1 MRSFPADSGV
11 SRDRDDLQISK
22 DEIETLFV
30 CNQTLIPKTNKQCI
44 RFGPKTNKQCIP
56 KTNHLGIKTLILD

>member
-11 SRDRDDLQISK
+11 LRDRDDLQISK

-30 CNQTLIPKTNKQCI
+30 CNQTLIPKTNKQWI
-44 RFGPKTNKQCIP
+44 RFRNQNPNTRLIIKPNSQTKCII
-56 KTNHLGIKTLILD
+56 IK